1 MKKIITICIAAFLV
15 LTLGAC
21 KSRGN
26 TDDKTIKIG
35 ATPRPHAEILNVVKD
50 LLAKEGYTL
59 EIVEFNDYV
68 LPNTAV
74 ESGELDA
81 NFFQHVPYMEDFNAN
96 NGTHIVSV
104 GGVHYEPMGLF
115 GGKSKSLDSIPDGA
129 LVLVPND
136 TTNEARA
143 LLLLQDNGL
152 IKLKDGVGLTATVLD
167 IVENPHN
174 LNVKEVEA
182 AQAARS
188 LNDADFAVLNGN
200 YALQVGLTLN
210 DALKAESADSVAA
223 KTYTNVLSV
232 KDGNQ
237 NSAKI
242 QALYKALTSKEV
254 KEFIEKTYS
263 GEVVPSF

>member
-1 MKKIITICIAAFLV
+1 
-15 LTLGAC
+15 
-21 KSRGN
+21 
-26 TDDKTIKIG
+26 
-35 ATPRPHAEILNVVKD
+35 
-50 LLAKEGYTL
+50 
-59 EIVEFNDYV
+59 
-68 LPNTAV
+68 
-74 ESGELDA
+74 
-81 NFFQHVPYMEDFNAN
+81 
-96 NGTHIVSV
+96 
-104 GGVHYEPMGLF
+104 
-115 GGKSKSLDSIPDGA
+115 
-129 LVLVPND
+129 
-136 TTNEARA
+136 
-143 LLLLQDNGL
+143 
-152 IKLKDGVGLTATVLD
+152 LD
-167 IVENPHN
+167 IVKNPHN

-182 AQAARS
+182 TQAARS